1 MLLGAQLLHE
11 VVEKLLATRLLQ
23 VIQLILQVKHLVKV
37 VQGRVVHVVVAV
49 FVVLI
54 VVVVLVLLV
63 RVDVDVGVL
72 LVLADDRLAVVLHV
86 RLLSLLL
93 TLELLLADLDAAAR
107 QEGQCLDDVLVLVL
121 DAVRHLATVDEQSGE
136 AENESLDLEVVLHVL
151 DLLEHELEEGV
162 HGALLVEHAH
172 GLAHVVPEAHRDT
185 LQKHDLVVGR
195 LCVVQ
200 LRQLELQNAL
210 DNV

>member
-1 MLLGAQLLHE
+1 MLLGAQLLHQ
-11 VVEKLLATRLLQ
+11 VVEKLLATCLLQ

-72 LVLADDRLAVVLHV
+72 LVLADDRLTVVLHV

-93 TLELLLADLDAAAR
+93 TLELLLADFDAAAR
-107 QEGQCLDDVLVLVL
+107 
-121 DAVRHLATVDEQSGE
+121 
-136 AENESLDLEVVLHVL
+136 
-151 DLLEHELEEGV
+151 
-162 HGALLVEHAH
+162 
-172 GLAHVVPEAHRDT
+172 
-185 LQKHDLVVGR
+185 
-195 LCVVQ
+195 
-200 LRQLELQNAL
+200 
-210 DNV
+210 